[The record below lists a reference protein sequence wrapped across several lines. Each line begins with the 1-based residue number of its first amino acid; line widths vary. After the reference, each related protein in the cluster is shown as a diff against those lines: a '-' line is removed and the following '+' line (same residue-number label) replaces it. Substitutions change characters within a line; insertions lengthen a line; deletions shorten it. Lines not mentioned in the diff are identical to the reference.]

1 MIGQLSTTQT
11 LHLIRYRKPLQY
23 QDVIRLQLMKSTM
36 LVWFGVL
43 PLLNNTLHC
52 QTVTRLT
59 RGRWRWR
66 QWTVTR
72 NRLPEIESDASKMRM
87 KVELWSGSKCKSDI
101 LSDKLLVM
109 VNLIEQI
116 DTQIIMKVKQSGRQ
130 TVRRL
135 IIFRR
140 TCTPAFLFWA
150 YSYAGP
156 SNFRR
161 FGQIFWRIIRRYA
174 S

>member
-11 LHLIRYRKPLQY
+11 LQLIRYRKPPQY
-23 QDVIRLQLMKSTM
+23 QDMIRLQLMKSTM

-59 RGRWRWR
+59 HEAGDGDVKSR

-87 KVELWSGSKCKSDI
+87 KVELWSGLWKQTSK
-101 LSDKLLVM
+101 
-109 VNLIEQI
+109 
-116 DTQIIMKVKQSGRQ
+116 
-130 TVRRL
+130 
-135 IIFRR
+135 
-140 TCTPAFLFWA
+140 
-150 YSYAGP
+150 YARVI
-156 SNFRR
+156 N
-161 FGQIFWRIIRRYA
+161 Y
-174 S
+174 